1 MQRTSRFLKSLIAFL
16 ALILYNHH
24 NMPLSAET
32 MRYLL
37 AAFLI
42 GMALLALLFLRRRE
56 LTTVQII
63 GWGLLIVLVPLLG
76 PFLVIAIK
84 PGVERHPARRLAARR
99 YPFLGRRL

>member
-1 MQRTSRFLKSLIAFL
+1 
-16 ALILYNHH
+16 
-24 NMPLSAET
+24 MPLSVET

-42 GMALLALLFLRRRE
+42 GMALLALLFLRQRE
-56 LTTVQII
+56 LTTSQII

-84 PGVERHPARRLAARR
+84 PGAERRPARRPAARR

>member
-1 MQRTSRFLKSLIAFL
+1 
-16 ALILYNHH
+16 
-24 NMPLSAET
+24 MPLSAET

-42 GMALLALLFLRRRE
+42 GMAFLALLFLRRRE
-56 LTTVQII
+56 LTTSQIV

-84 PGVERHPARRLAARR
+84 PGAERRPAARR